1 MPVSVRATD
10 VSRFLRAERGDQLRW
25 VSTLGAVA
33 AVRVGLHVCSLRQ
46 LASII
51 GLSIGDAA
59 VAQSL
64 CARAD
69 ALAVARCVRG
79 VLARWPSQSECLV
92 GALAAGCLLRRLH
105 PKLLIGVRGRA
116 PQIAAHAW
124 LEVCGARL
132 HITDADV
139 DADFVALR
147 RARAA

>member
-1 MPVSVRATD
+1 MRATD
-10 VSRFLRAERGDQLRW
+10 VSRFWHAERAEQLRW

-33 AVRVGLHVCSLRQ
+33 AVRVGLHICSLRQ
-46 LASII
+46 LATIM
-51 GLSIGDAA
+51 GLSVGDAA

-64 CARAD
+64 CTQAE

-92 GALAAGCLLRRLH
+92 GALAAGCLLRRQR
-105 PKLLIGVRGRA
+105 PQLLIGVRGRA

-124 LEVCGARL
+124 LEVNGARL

-139 DADFVALR
+139 NADFVALR